1 METLKHPTQKTMP
14 ARYEIPDSLFVYRHV
29 RIAGHSLCERP
40 AILSS
45 VLSSVRAT
53 Q

>member
-1 METLKHPTQKTMP
+1 MLVMKFL
-14 ARYEIPDSLFVYRHV
+14 ILLLVYRHV